1 LVLKWW
7 CNLKNDT
14 AYKSVVV
21 ITLLCVFMTNGSAL
35 GQLPPFN
42 KGSLKGPYEVMLN
55 VWASKA
61 NVTNQVSVGIL
72 IFDGVGAVTCALT
85 INTAGKITTDTFKGT
100 YSVSANGSGSI
111 SMKDSSNK
119 TIALALAIGS
129 PAKNLQLL
137 QTNPNGDTAVMTG
150 TATAQGSG
158 PFSNASLKGGYA
170 VLETSWITTSDSSSS
185 PVPIGVVAVV
195 TFDGVGKV
203 SSFSK
208 STAGGVSK
216 SGTSHGTYSVNSDG
230 TSTVN
235 LTDNKG
241 NLSTFTVV
249 LNSSGKGFQFFWA
262 NCDCGNSAVA
272 GTGVHQ

>member
-1 LVLKWW
+1 M
-7 CNLKNDT
+7 KNT

-42 KGSLKGPYEVMLN
+42 NGSLKGPYEVMLN

-119 TIALALAIGS
+119 TIALALVIGS

-137 QTNPNGDTAVMTG
+137 QTNPNGNTAVMTG

-208 STAGGVSK
+208 STAAVSAK
-216 SGTSHGTYSVNSDG
+216 AARPME
-230 TSTVN
+230 
-235 LTDNKG
+235 LTPSIRMG
-241 NLSTFTVV
+241 RAPSISRTTR
-249 LNSSGKGFQFFWA
+249 GI
-262 NCDCGNSAVA
+262 
-272 GTGVHQ
+272 